1 LREELK
7 MERAM
12 TLPAEQREEKA
23 DRGSQMAYVR
33 HGGLLAAV
41 GGASM
46 VLAPFAH
53 PESPQSAAWV
63 PMHLAY
69 FATLMV
75 ILLGLVG
82 IFAYQIDR
90 AGRLGTAGFLGAFF
104 GTSMSLLEGRE
115 HLFFHDFGQGTPEGL
130 WQLVATALVFTVG
143 YVLLGVAVVRAGVLP
158 RGVGILLA
166 AGAPL
171 VAFAPPIGVQSV
183 IIVGHTL
190 FGVGLAWAGYALFTE
205 REASPDEARFSGT

>member
-1 LREELK
+1 
-7 MERAM
+7 MERAI
-12 TLPAEQREEKA
+12 TLPVGKKEEAE
-23 DRGSQMAYVR
+23 RGSPMAYVR
-33 HGGLLAAV
+33 RGGILAAV

-46 VLAPFAH
+46 VVMPFAH
-53 PESPQSAAWV
+53 PESPQSSAWV

-104 GTSMSLLEGRE
+104 GTAMSLLEGRE
-115 HLFFHDFGQGTPEGL
+115 HLFSHDFGQGTPEGL
-130 WQLVATALVFTVG
+130 WQLIATALVFTVG
-143 YVLLGVAVVRAGVLP
+143 YVVLGVAVVRAGVLP
-158 RGVGILLA
+158 RGAGILLA

-190 FGVGLAWAGYALFTE
+190 FGVGLAWAGYALFTQSKAPPTE
-205 REASPDEARFSGT
+205 PDTVR

>member
-1 LREELK
+1 
-7 MERAM
+7 M
-12 TLPAEQREEKA
+12 TLPVEHASKKA
-23 DRGSQMAYVR
+23 DRGSPMAYVR
-33 HGGLLAAV
+33 RGGLLAAV

-46 VLAPFAH
+46 VLVPFVH

-104 GTSMSLLEGRE
+104 GTAMSLLEGRE
-115 HLFFHDFGQGTPEGL
+115 HLFSHDFGHGTPEGL
-130 WQLVATALVFTVG
+130 WQLIATALVFTVG

-158 RGVGILLA
+158 RGAGILLA
-166 AGAPL
+166 AGTPL

-183 IIVGHTL
+183 IIIGHTL

-205 REASPDEARFSGT
+205 AKAPPTDADTIG